1 MKIRFGLVLSLA
13 LGIGAAGCAA
23 GGASSG
29 GGGASPA
36 GLAGGTTLAPGE
48 RPRQDQDTRNA
59 QRLLDQAGKMEDKD
73 AAKQF
78 YQQALDAAHAA
89 IAADSTNPLPRLQAG
104 EAAIGVG
111 DYLEANKQLTM
122 AEQLRPLYQL
132 QTASIREKAWIALYS
147 QAAPLVNQGK
157 YQEAVPIFEQA
168 NEIYRERPEVMIVLG
183 QIYGQLHEHDKAL
196 ANLDSALLIINDSTK
211 TESMDSATVADW
223 KQQAETIPITRA
235 QVLADAGR
243 YDEAITAFRDLA
255 REHPNEI
262 SIKRNL
268 ASLLVQTGKNDE
280 AVQVYTE
287 LLTHPELTSQDLYQ
301 IGVGFY
307 QMSDYKDA
315 VKGFSGAAN
324 KTPKDR
330 DALEMWA
337 RSLQIDSVYDQ
348 VPPVAERWIAVDP
361 NNQNAY
367 LIMAQAVNQM
377 GDGQKA
383 QELVNQIEALPV
395 TVDNVNIT
403 RSPVGGAQVNG
414 VMTNKKLAEGAQVT
428 ITFTFYDDS
437 GIPVGTASQSVTL
450 GAKDQPTNF
459 SVDFQSSSTVGGY
472 GYQVQTP

>member
-13 LGIGAAGCAA
+13 LGIGAAGCA
-23 GGASSG
+23 SG
-29 GGGASPA
+29 GGPSGESSSPA
-36 GLAGGTTLAPGE
+36 RPSGVAGGTALMPGE

-59 QRLLDQAGKMEDKD
+59 QRL
-73 AAKQF
+73 
-78 YQQALDAAHAA
+78 LDAAHAA

-111 DYLEANKQLTM
+111 DYEEANKQLTM
-122 AEQLRPLYQL
+122 AEKLRPLYEL

-147 QAAPLVNQGK
+147 EAAPLVNQGK
-157 YQEAVPIFEQA
+157 YQEAVPIFEKA

-183 QIYGQLHEHDKAL
+183 QIYGQLHEQDRAL

-211 TESMDSATVADW
+211 TAQMDSATVADW
-223 KQQAETIPITRA
+223 KQQGETIPITRA

-243 YDEAITAFRDLA
+243 YDDAIAAFRDLA
-255 REHPNEI
+255 QKYPNEI

-268 ASLLVQTGKNDE
+268 ASLLVQTGKNDQ
-280 AVQVYTE
+280 AAQVYDE
-287 LLTHPELTSQDLYQ
+287 LLANPDLTGQDLYQ

-307 QMSDYKDA
+307 QMSDYKGA
-315 VKGFSGAAN
+315 VKGFSAAAN

-367 LIMAQAVNQM
+367 LIEAQAVNQM

-383 QELVNQIEALPV
+383 QQLVTKIENLPV

-403 RSPVGGAQVNG
+403 RGPAGGAQVAG
-414 VMTNKKLAEGAQVT
+414 VMTNKKLAQGAQVT

-437 GIPVGTASQSVTL
+437 GSPAGTASQSVTL

-459 SVDFQSSSTVGGY
+459 SVDFESSAKVGGY